1 MHDPTF
7 AGRRLALR
15 ATAWQVGAT
24 ALLALAFIAFSVP
37 QALAALLGGLAVTAG
52 GWLSGRV
59 ALGGGVAPAAGA
71 LARLLAGAVLK
82 WVLVF
87 GVLALGIGLGGLPP
101 LGVLSGV
108 LVALVVQVLA
118 LASR

>member
-15 ATAWQVGAT
+15 AAAWQAAAT

-37 QALAALLGGLAVTAG
+37 LALGALLGGLAVAAG
-52 GWLSGRV
+52 GWLSGRIS
-59 ALGGGVAPAAGA
+59 LGGGVAPAAGA
-71 LARLLAGAVLK
+71 LARLLAGAMLK

-87 GVLALGIGLGGLPP
+87 SLLVLGIGLGGLPP
-101 LGVLSGV
+101 LGVLAGV